1 MRREVLEMLRL
12 QADVNS
18 KIDPA
23 WLQARYP
30 YMRAVLVETTEA
42 MDHHGWKWW
51 SKQTMNLEQ
60 LRIEL
65 IDIWHFALSQ

>member
-1 MRREVLEMLRL
+1 
-12 QADVNS
+12 
-18 KIDPA
+18 
-23 WLQARYP
+23 
-30 YMRAVLVETTEA
+30 MRAVLVETTEA